1 MKKLFLIVVLA
12 LSYMG
17 LSAQSV
23 DDWFPNRT
31 KVNFKDSTNF
41 AKTPLINGVDTAAT
55 LRDVRAV
62 GGGSIDM
69 SLVRVEIGDSI
80 NALRPFI
87 IYVVDTADMLA
98 PYVREAEVTAIT
110 DLKLNVADTTNM
122 LSKYIRI
129 ADTLDMLDPYLLK
142 IDAADTYAPLASP
155 TFTGTVTLPSATS
168 IGDVNSTEIGYVN
181 GVTSSIQTQLNSKVN
196 VIDTSSMLAPYILDS
211 KVQSDINDTIT
222 ARLAGGTVGVALAD
236 SNDYAPYHYATP
248 SFVKDLISTGGGGS
262 LVETVLQFTV
272 DASGAPS
279 AGDST
284 LTHTDFT
291 GNAIDIYRDGA
302 KQYKN
307 TTATNTVEGFRLN
320 TNTITVNPV
329 FQANEQIIV
338 SILDPVTRT
347 YVSLEGE
354 ESVLLDGLV
363 AYYKFDE
370 TSGTSLTDEIGGN
383 TATLNGDIN
392 QTGIINQAVGLT
404 ANNDDIV
411 IPYSE
416 GVTLGESE
424 QFSVSMWFYA
434 EDLPSTIGRGFMLF
448 QQNNSSSPLN
458 PYRATIGS
466 NTDKIYFTVNTDA
479 LSDINVV
486 SADAIT
492 ADAWH
497 HVVFVCPGSGGS
509 LQMWLDGVDVST
521 SAQTVNG
528 NLRDGDQYLC
538 VGNAYN
544 AATTAFYGEIDEFA
558 IYNKVLTE
566 SEILMLYN
574 SGSGNQYPF
583 E

>member
-1 MKKLFLIVVLA
+1 MRKLYIIILLVVGSFTALA
-12 LSYMG
+12 QQPNGPGWKPQNTKAYQTDS
-17 LSAQSV
+17 SFFEKDANFNSSV
-23 DDWFPNRT
+23 RIKEGNLQIESIPVLPNAT
-31 KVNFKDSTNF
+31 ELNILNGALVNTEE
-41 AKTPLINGVDTAAT
+41 IN
-55 LRDVRAV
+55 R
-62 GGGSIDM
+62 
-69 SLVRVEIGDSI
+69 LV
-80 NALRPFI
+80 
-87 IYVVDTADMLA
+87 
-98 PYVREAEVTAIT
+98 
-110 DLKLNVADTTNM
+110 
-122 LSKYIRI
+122 
-129 ADTLDMLDPYLLK
+129 
-142 IDAADTYAPLASP
+142 
-155 TFTGTVTLPSATS
+155 
-168 IGDVNSTEIGYVN
+168 

-236 SNDYAPYHYATP
+236 SNVYDGGYATP
-248 SFVKDLISTGGGGS
+248 AWVAANAGSGNADSEKIVTQTMQFITG
-262 LVETVLQFTV
+262 VTP
-272 DASGAPS
+272 GAPEN
-279 AGDST
+279 GDTIIASSYFEGKN
-284 LTHTDFT
+284 LKLYVN
-291 GNAIDIYRDGA
+291 GERKY
-302 KQYKN
+302 YN
-307 TTATNTVEGFRLN
+307 TTTTNTVEGFRF
-320 TNTITVNPV
+320 VSDSG
-329 FQANEQIIV
+329 IIV
-338 SILDPVTRT
+338 KPALATNDQVIVEINDPTYWTTLDFDQD
-347 YVSLEGE
+347 
-354 ESVLLDGLV
+354 LLDGLV

-383 TATLNGDIN
+383 TATLDGDIN

-448 QQNNSSSPLN
+448 QQNNSSSPLA
-458 PYRATIGS
+458 PHRASIGS
-466 NTDKIYFTVNTDA
+466 NTDKIYFIVNTDA
-479 LSDINVV
+479 PSDINVV

-544 AATTAFYGEIDEFA
+544 AATSAFYGEIDEFA

-566 SEILMLYN
+566 SEILKLYN